1 MSQKIGIL
9 EKWQNPVILE
19 EQEEP
24 VFCVLGAGHGGLAM
38 AGHLAIM
45 GFEVRLYNRNPERLE
60 PVQQQGGIEV
70 RGEINGFGK
79 IEIATT
85 DIQSAIEGA
94 DVLMVVVPAYAHE
107 FMAQVCAQYLSD
119 GQIIVL
125 NPGRTGGAL
134 EFDRILREKGVE
146 AYVFLA
152 ETQTLIYASRVT
164 EPGQVTIFRIKNSVP
179 LATLPA
185 YWVPD
190 VLKVV
195 GKAFPQFVP
204 GDNVLKTSFNNIGAV
219 FHPALTVLN
228 AAWIEE
234 TQGDFEYYLEGASP
248 SVTRVLEAIDAERI
262 DVAAAL
268 GIRAYT
274 AREWLYLAYDAVGKS
289 LHEAIHANTGYCG
302 IKAPEEIYHR
312 YITEDVPMSL
322 VPIASIGEML
332 GIETLTINSIIRL
345 ASILHQRDYWAEG
358 RTVDK
363 LGLEGLSIKEI
374 RILAVQGILPTLG
387 ERISIPASLPEPVN
401 FRGSSLR

>member
-1 MSQKIGIL
+1 MSIGIL

-45 GFEVRLYNRNPERLE
+45 GFEVRLYNRSPERLE
-60 PVQQQGGIEV
+60 PIQLQGGIEV
-70 RGEINGFGK
+70 RGEVNGFGK
-79 IEIATT
+79 IKIATT

-94 DVLMVVVPAYAHE
+94 DVLMVVTPAYAHE

-248 SVTRVLEAIDAERI
+248 SVARVLEAIDAERI
-262 DVAAAL
+262 AVAAAL

-274 AREWLYLAYDAVGKS
+274 AREWLYLAYDAVGRS

-332 GIETLTINSIIRL
+332 GIETLTIDSIIRL

-374 RILAVQGILPTLG
+374 RILAVQGLLPALG
-387 ERISIPASLPEPVN
+387 ERMSIPASLPEPV
-401 FRGSSLR
+401 FAVE

>member
-1 MSQKIGIL
+1 MSRKNG
-9 EKWQNPVILE
+9 ILE
-19 EQEEP
+19 EQQKP

-38 AGHLAIM
+38 AGHLSIM
-45 GFEVRLYNRNPERLE
+45 GFEVRLYNRSPERLE
-60 PVQQQGGIEV
+60 PIQLRGGIEV
-70 RGEINGFGK
+70 RGEVNGFGK

-85 DIQSAIEGA
+85 DIKSAIEGA
-94 DVLMVVVPAYAHE
+94 DVLMVVTPAYAHE
-107 FMAQVCAQYLSD
+107 FIARVCSPHLSD

-134 EFDRILREKGVE
+134 EFTRILREEGIK

-164 EPGQVTIFRIKNSVP
+164 GPGQVTIFRIKNSIP

-185 YWVPD
+185 YWIPD
-190 VLKVV
+190 VLEVV
-195 GKAFPQFVP
+195 RKAFPQFVP

-234 TQGDFEYYLEGASP
+234 THGNFEYYLEGASP
-248 SVTRVLEAIDAERI
+248 SVARVLEMIDAERVA
-262 DVAAAL
+262 VAAAL
-268 GIRAYT
+268 GIQAYT
-274 AREWLYLAYDAVGKS
+274 AREWLYLAYDAAGRN
-289 LHEAIHANTGYCG
+289 LHEAIHANTGYRG
-302 IKAPEEIYHR
+302 IKAPEVIYHR

-332 GIETLTINSIIRL
+332 GIETYTINSIIHL

-363 LGLEGLSIKEI
+363 LGLEGLSIREI
-374 RILAVQGILPTLG
+374 RILAVQGFLPTSK
-387 ERISIPASLPEPVN
+387 ESMSIPVSLPILGPSQEGRLPEPV
-401 FRGSSLR
+401 FALE